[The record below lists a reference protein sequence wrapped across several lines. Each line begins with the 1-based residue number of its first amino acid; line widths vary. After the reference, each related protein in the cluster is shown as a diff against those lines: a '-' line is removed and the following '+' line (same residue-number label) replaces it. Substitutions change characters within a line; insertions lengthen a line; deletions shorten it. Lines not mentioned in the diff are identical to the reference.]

1 MLYAEA
7 FQIRGGDFEHGG
19 EVATRIKSICKEL
32 GIRPD
37 LIRRLSI
44 ANFEAEMN
52 VIMYADQADLTF
64 MVLPEAVRVVV
75 ADRGQGIPNIEL
87 AMTPGWSTATREM
100 RSRGFGAGLG
110 LPNIKSSVDEFQ
122 VESTPGV
129 GTTLTYVVRRDSS
142 PGLTGHDRIRQYHP
156 REGER
161 QDAIAGPEKA

>member
-1 MLYAEA
+1 VLYAET

-52 VIMYADQADLTF
+52 VIMYADHADLSF
-64 MVLPEAVRVVV
+64 VVQPEAVRVVV
-75 ADRGQGIPNIEL
+75 ADRGQGIPDLGL
-87 AMTPGWSTATREM
+87 AMTPGWSTATPEM
-100 RSRGFGAGLG
+100 RARGFGAGLG
-110 LPNIKSSVDEFQ
+110 LPNIEKSADEFK

-129 GTTLTYVVRRDSS
+129 GTTLTYVVH
-142 PGLTGHDRIRQYHP
+142 L
-156 REGER
+156 
-161 QDAIAGPEKA
+161 A